1 MLQEGSVGNISR
13 EPQKSFIQAESL
25 FCVPSLRRGFR
36 VWSESSVWT
45 FPRHGCVDSLERVG
59 RLDGEITAKDR
70 VGVEERFHA
79 IGLAAGALRTE
90 SLLGVLHV
98 GGCVRGLDGG
108 DDAHCVDAFL
118 VVGMDDLGVLDA
130 EAVSG
135 LALGEV
141 VVVPVSSAL
150 LLEGRL
156 EGVDGV
162 AVGEIADGVDVD
174 LEAFAG
180 PGLCDLGEGGGV
192 DEEGAGGPG
201 VVGVGLE
208 HGASPAS

>member
-13 EPQKSFIQAESL
+13 ESQKSFIQAESF
-25 FCVPSLRRGFR
+25 FCVPSLGRVFR
-36 VWSESSVWT
+36 VWSESGVWI
-45 FPRHGCVDSLERVG
+45 FPRHGCVNSLERVG
-59 RLDGEITAKDR
+59 WLDGEITAKHR

-79 IGLAAGALRTE
+79 IGLAAGALRAE

-141 VVVPVSSAL
+141 VVVVVLVSSAL
-150 LLEGRL
+150 LLEGCL

-180 PGLCDLGEGGGV
+180 PGLCDLGEG
-192 DEEGAGGPG
+192 
-201 VVGVGLE
+201 
-208 HGASPAS
+208 